1 MKTSKF
7 SQYFLYFSR
16 ILVHPY
22 FCKSSQIVNVTY
34 VWRNLSVKRFI
45 VLLFLLSLL
54 SIFYYTKHL
63 NSSLPGWATNVFAF
77 LFSSQLLFCVKCEVL
92 IIVVLFD
99 SCWCRFLMRKR
110 TYLKPSIQCSHLNRR
125 PQMHIIEHNH
135 RSSARLRIDPKVLV
149 LVETMYSRLGR
160 EIAELL
166 VHNRIK

>member
-1 MKTSKF
+1 MKTSKI

-16 ILVHPY
+16 ILARPY
-22 FCKSSQIVNVTY
+22 FKSSQIVNVTY

-45 VLLFLLSLL
+45 LLLFVLSLL

-63 NSSLPGWATNVFAF
+63 NSSLPGWVTKFFILKFF
-77 LFSSQLLFCVKCEVL
+77 LFSNLRLVVL
-92 IIVVLFD
+92 IILVLFQRVN
-99 SCWCRFLMRKR
+99 SIRFLLRKR

-125 PQMHIIEHNH
+125 PQMHILEHNH